1 MTEDFVRL
9 NRKELSILIA
19 ALNNLSHHDEA
30 TLEESTSVSIA
41 GLYNKLYTVWE
52 SLDDKN

>member
-1 MTEDFVRL
+1 MNEDFIRL

-19 ALNNLSHHDEA
+19 SLNNLSRHDES
-30 TLEESTSVSIA
+30 TLEESTGISIS